1 MPKLSISKFTQILTE
16 RSLISHEDLNK
27 AMLKHEEDAISLEE
41 ALVESSLIEKNKLMQ
56 IKAECLNLEY
66 VDLANKIGYE
76 EYARIVPEAMCRRYQ
91 LICINKVKQ
100 RLILAM
106 ANPLDVFAIDDVRLR
121 IGCSVEPVLSYE
133 GDIKKAIIKIYGES
147 SWQDL
152 ISKAEEEKVSV
163 VKEEGKAETEVV
175 IDAPLIKLVDQ
186 IISQAVERKASDIHI
201 EPFERDLKIRY
212 RIDGI
217 VTEVMSLSMELQPSI
232 TSRIKIMASLNIT
245 EKRLPQDGRIMLKV
259 GNKDIDLRVA
269 VLPTILGE
277 GVVIRILDR
286 KSVLINF
293 EQIGFPPN
301 IEAKFKQEIK
311 RTTGIIL
318 VTGPTGSGKSST
330 LYAILNTLNS
340 VTKKIVTI
348 EDPVEYYLHGINQ
361 VQANPKVG
369 LTFAVG
375 LRAFFRQD
383 PDIMMV
389 GEVRDVET
397 AKVAIEAALTGHLV
411 LSTLH
416 TNDAPGA
423 VTRLIEMNIEPFLV
437 ASSINCVLAQ
447 RLVRKICPYCKIP
460 IEPYPELLKV
470 FDEFGI
476 STSNINLKESY
487 SLIKGTGCSQCNN
500 TGYKGRVGLFELMV
514 MSPEIEKLV
523 LRRATAGELLGIA
536 KTQGLKTLKED
547 GLLKV
552 AQGITTLEEV
562 LRVTYT

>member
-1 MPKLSISKFTQILTE
+1 MPKLSISKFTQILIE

-27 AMLKHEEDAISLEE
+27 AMLQHEEEGISLDE
-41 ALVESSLIEKNKLMQ
+41 ALAESSLIEKNKLMQ

-76 EYARIVPEAMCRRYQ
+76 EYARIVPEPMCRRYQ

-121 IGCSVEPVLSYE
+121 IGCAVEPVLSYE

-152 ISKAEEEKVSV
+152 INKVEDEKVSV
-163 VKEEGKAETEVV
+163 VKEEGKEETQVV

-186 IISQAVERKASDIHI
+186 LIAQAVERKASDIHI

-217 VTEVMSLSMELQPSI
+217 MQEVMSLSMELQPSI

-245 EKRLPQDGRIMLKV
+245 EKRLPQDGRIMLKI
-259 GNKDIDLRVA
+259 GNKNIDLRVA

-277 GVVIRILDR
+277 NVVLRILDR

-293 EQIGFPPN
+293 EQIGFPPD
-301 IEAKFKQEIK
+301 IETKFKQEIK

-318 VTGPTGSGKSST
+318 ITGPTGSGKSTT
-330 LYAILNTLNS
+330 LYAMLNTLNS
-340 VTKKIVTI
+340 STKKIVTI

-361 VQANPKVG
+361 VQTNSKVG

-416 TNDAPGA
+416 TNDAPSSI
-423 VTRLIEMNIEPFLV
+423 TRLIEMNVEPFLV

-447 RLVRKICPYCKIP
+447 RLVRKICPYCKIS
-460 IEPYPELLKV
+460 IEPEPEILKV
-470 FDEFGI
+470 LDEFGI
-476 STSNINLKESY
+476 STSINLA
-487 SLIKGTGCSQCNN
+487 KGTGCSQCNN

-523 LRRATAGELLGIA
+523 LKRATAGELLGVA

>member
-1 MPKLSISKFTQILTE
+1 MPKLSITKFTQILTE
-16 RSLISHEDLNK
+16 RNLISHEDLNK
-27 AMLKHEEDAISLEE
+27 AMLKHEEEGISLEE

-66 VDLANKIGYE
+66 VDLLNKTDYE
-76 EYARIVPEAMCRRYQ
+76 EYARIVPESMCRRYQ
-91 LICINKVKQ
+91 LICINKIKQ

-106 ANPLDVFAIDDVRLR
+106 ENPLDVFAIDDVRLR
-121 IGCSVEPVLSYE
+121 IGCAVEPVLSYG
-133 GDIKKAIIKIYGES
+133 GDIKKAIIKVYGES

-152 ISKAEEEKVSV
+152 ISKVEEEKVSV
-163 VKEEGKAETEVV
+163 VKDEGKEEIAVV

-186 IISQAVERKASDIHI
+186 IIAQAVERKASDIHI
-201 EPFERDLKIRY
+201 EPFERDLKVRY

-217 VTEVMSLSMELQPSI
+217 MNEVMSLSMELQPAI

-245 EKRLPQDGRIMLKV
+245 EKRLPQDGRIMLRV
-259 GNKDIDLRVA
+259 GNRDIDLRVS
-269 VLPTILGE
+269 VIPTISGE
-277 GVVIRILDR
+277 DVVLRILDR

-293 EQIGFPPN
+293 EQIGFPPD
-301 IEAKFKQEIK
+301 IEAKFKQQIK
-311 RTTGIIL
+311 RTTGVIL

-330 LYAILNTLNS
+330 LYAMLNTLNS
-340 VTKKIVTI
+340 ITKKIVTI

-361 VQANPKVG
+361 VQTNSKVG

-389 GEVRDVET
+389 GEIRDVET

-423 VTRLIEMNIEPFLV
+423 VTRLIEMDIEPFLV

-447 RLVRKICPYCKIP
+447 RLVRKICPYCKIA
-460 IEPYPELLKV
+460 IDPYPEILKV

-476 STSNINLKESY
+476 SNSNINLA
-487 SLIKGTGCSQCNN
+487 KGTGCSQCNN
-500 TGYKGRVGLFELMV
+500 SGYKGRMGLFELMV

-523 LRRATAGELLGIA
+523 LKRATAGELSEVA
-536 KTQGLKTLKED
+536 KSQGLKTLKED
-547 GLLKV
+547 GLIKV
-552 AQGITTLEEV
+552 TQGVTTLEEV

>member
-1 MPKLSISKFTQILTE
+1 MPKLSITKFTQILTE
-16 RSLISHEDLNK
+16 RGLISHEDLNK

-41 ALVESSLIEKNKLMQ
+41 AVIESGLIEKNKLMQ

-66 VDLANKIGYE
+66 IDLVNKTDYE
-76 EYARIVPEAMCRRYQ
+76 EYVRIIPETMCRRYQ

-106 ANPLDVFAIDDVRLR
+106 ENPLDVFAIDDVRLR
-121 IGCSVEPVLSYE
+121 MGCVVEPVLSYG
-133 GDIKKAIIKIYGES
+133 GDIKKAIIKVYGES

-152 ISKAEEEKVSV
+152 INKVEEEKVNV
-163 VKEEGKAETEVV
+163 VKEEGKEETAVV

-186 IISQAVERKASDIHI
+186 IIAQAVERKASDIHI
-201 EPFERDLKIRY
+201 EPFERDLKVRY

-217 VTEVMSLSMELQPSI
+217 MQEVMSLSMELQPSI

-269 VLPTILGE
+269 VVPTISGE
-277 GVVIRILDR
+277 DVVLRILDR

-293 EQIGFPPN
+293 EQIGFPPD
-301 IEAKFKQEIK
+301 IEVKFKQEIK

-318 VTGPTGSGKSST
+318 VTGPTGSGKSTT

-340 VTKKIVTI
+340 ITKKIVTI

-361 VQANPKVG
+361 VQVNPKVG

-397 AKVAIEAALTGHLV
+397 ARVAIEAALTGHLV
-411 LSTLH
+411 VSTLH
-416 TNDAPGA
+416 TNDAPSA

-447 RLVRKICPYCKIP
+447 RLVRKICPYCKIT
-460 IEPYPELLKV
+460 IDPYPELLKV

-476 STSNINLKESY
+476 STSNINLAQ
-487 SLIKGTGCSQCNN
+487 GTGCSQCNN
-500 TGYKGRVGLFELMV
+500 TGYKGRMGLYELMI

-523 LRRATAGELLGIA
+523 LSRATAKELLGVA

-547 GLLKV
+547 GLIKV
-552 AQGITTLEEV
+552 TQGVTTLEEV
-562 LRVTYT
+562 LRVTYS